1 MEIFWYQLTQV
12 HLEKWPLKW
21 REREPNSHYIS
32 QYGTNVSTVSSTLDL
47 LFPFEFRNDVAFS
60 LESVRLKIL

>member
-21 REREPNSHYIS
+21 REREPNSHYIYPNME
-32 QYGTNVSTVSSTLDL
+32 QM
-47 LFPFEFRNDVAFS
+47 
-60 LESVRLKIL
+60 SVQSVVRWICYFLSNFGMTSHFLWKV